1 MCARPNSRCSLLQR
15 PFRNCFDSFL
25 LPVKMASSSNNLYT
39 VRRHC
44 KDIQRAIQPHLDR
57 VIDECFLKRIISP
70 EAYKQVI
77 SCGESVQPDRLFRV
91 IQSSV
96 TRSAKNY
103 DLLLQVLH
111 DILPKECSSDLLPKL
126 NATRLKLEAL
136 DDGQVPRSA
145 SEPIIS
151 PSRPHSRF
159 VTSFSLNCEQAASGG
174 VEPVSDERD
183 KENGGLHFRNI
194 GRSDSNTSLTG
205 RDDEQLVVPVQEC
218 ADNETIGRERDEFSA
233 AVEETREN
241 GGDPSYLK
249 QRSVRHQ
256 GHHNGGPLPQ
266 VNEDVPEPPSSGASG
281 IVEAVTR
288 LRHVSLECQQRHAQV
303 NALNREVEDLRGR
316 LTSAHE
322 NNEKLA
328 LKMQRQSED
337 IENLRRKE
345 IRQIS
350 ALRDEAR
357 NSERLRTQV
366 AELEVDRHV
375 LREKV
380 RSVTAQYE
388 PRIRD
393 LENARSQLQRRI
405 ESNDAEIPRLQNVII
420 DKEEKIRELSR
431 SFLCVQW
438 LIALLLFL
446 FVLVAFLLWYLLG

>member
-1 MCARPNSRCSLLQR
+1 MAITTLQAQKLEALSHNNWVLSSCSFVCCMCREGSSSITKVKNQRNAIPVPSTCSPLHTCVPTRTVGVHYCNVPSGIALIA
-15 PFRNCFDSFL
+15 FL
-25 LPVKMASSSNNLYT
+25 LHVKMASSSNNLYT

-77 SCGESVQPDRLFRV
+77 LCGESVQPDRLFQI

-96 TRSAKNY
+96 IRSTKNY

-136 DDGQVPRSA
+136 NNGQVPRSA

-159 VTSFSLNCEQAASGG
+159 VTSFSLNCEQASSGG
-174 VEPVSDERD
+174 VEPTSDERD
-183 KENGGLHFRNI
+183 KENGGLRFRNI

-205 RDDEQLVVPVQEC
+205 RNDEQLVVPVQEC

-249 QRSVRHQ
+249 QRSVGHQ

-266 VNEDVPEPPSSGASG
+266 VNEDVPEPRSSGASG
-281 IVEAVTR
+281 ILEAVTR
-288 LRHVSLECQQRHAQV
+288 L
-303 NALNREVEDLRGR
+303 
-316 LTSAHE
+316 
-322 NNEKLA
+322 
-328 LKMQRQSED
+328 
-337 IENLRRKE
+337 
-345 IRQIS
+345 
-350 ALRDEAR
+350 
-357 NSERLRTQV
+357 
-366 AELEVDRHV
+366 
-375 LREKV
+375 
-380 RSVTAQYE
+380 
-388 PRIRD
+388 
-393 LENARSQLQRRI
+393 
-405 ESNDAEIPRLQNVII
+405 
-420 DKEEKIRELSR
+420 
-431 SFLCVQW
+431 
-438 LIALLLFL
+438 
-446 FVLVAFLLWYLLG
+446 